1 MMITQHTA
9 EVFGLAAPAHSAPRL
24 AASVTAGVR
33 HGSLG

>member
-9 EVFGLAAPAHSAPRL
+9 QAYSLAAPAHSAPRP

>member
-9 EVFGLAAPAHSAPRL
+9 EAFGLAAPAHSAPRL
-24 AASVTAGVR
+24 AASVTAGLR